1 MKKILNIDRNKF
13 GIGRLLLLLIVL
25 QFISCESLYETF
37 PKDELLEQD
46 FWKNSNDVEA
56 AVMTGYYDLRR
67 LQDDLILFGL
77 LRSDIIRP
85 TRSEMIKWQ
94 KGVYSSRDKICDWSR
109 WYKLI
114 LDMNVVL
121 AKSEAVKALD
131 AGFSD
136 QKYNELIG
144 EAKFLRAFA
153 YFNLIR
159 MWKNVPIV
167 TEPSLT
173 DQQDYFPAKSE
184 SPDQVFELI
193 KADLD
198 FATTHLP
205 AEYKYEGDPEL
216 SKKMTRARAT
226 AGAAWALSSDVFL
239 WLNEYEN
246 CIAACDHIV
255 NSSLY
260 VLLGGPYWW
269 DIFDPQKGNT
279 KESIFELNYEESFD
293 HTDRHNSSRYS
304 YSMEEWF
311 KNYLRARPISVI
323 WPQPDER
330 IKTLTGSSWDVV
342 RKHAGADWGGNQ
354 LIGTEFNPNWVIYRL
369 PHILFNKL
377 EAMNRLYGSAAIN
390 EINTTIYRMEQRSG
404 VVNYELISGGVKN
417 VEELILQYKLKET
430 AFEGTRWFD
439 LVRIGKRQWAENI
452 TGDENI
458 LVRSLVSIM
467 NEEDQIFV
475 RGILNNPEAWYF
487 PIAKDEIDV
496 NRNLVQ
502 NPFYQN
508 N

>member
-1 MKKILNIDRNKF
+1 MKNILNINLNKSGF
-13 GIGRLLLLLIVL
+13 GKLLLLVIAFQL
-25 QFISCESLYETF
+25 ISCESWYETF

-56 AVMTGYYDLRR
+56 AVLTGYYDLRN

-77 LRSDIIRP
+77 LRSDIIKP

-94 KGVYSSRDKICDWSR
+94 KGVYSSKDKICNWGR
-109 WYKLI
+109 WYRLI
-114 LDMNVVL
+114 MDMNVVL
-121 AKSEAVKALD
+121 AKAEAVKDID

-136 QKYNELIG
+136 QKYNELLA

-167 TEPSLT
+167 TEPSLN

-184 SPDQVFELI
+184 SPDQVFTLI
-193 KADLD
+193 KEDLD
-198 FATTHLP
+198 FATANLP
-205 AEYKYEGDPEL
+205 KEYKFEGEVEL
-216 SKKMTRARAT
+216 SKNMTRARAT
-226 AGAAWALSSDVFL
+226 AGAAWALYSDVSL
-239 WLNEYEN
+239 WLNEYED
-246 CIAACDHIV
+246 CIYACDQIL
-255 NSSLY
+255 NSNLY
-260 VLLGGPYWW
+260 GLLDGAYWW

-279 KESIFELNYEESFD
+279 RESIFELNYEDNFD
-293 HTDRHNSSRYS
+293 HTDRHNSSRYK

-311 KNYLRARPISVI
+311 KNYLLTRPISAI

-330 IKTLTGSSWDVV
+330 LRTLTGIRLDVV

-354 LIGTEFNPNWVIYRL
+354 LIGTGFNPNWVIYRL
-369 PHILFNKL
+369 PHILFNKA
-377 EAMNRLYGSAAIN
+377 EAMNRSQGSAAIN
-390 EINTTIYRMEQRSG
+390 EINAMVYSMEERSG
-404 VVNYELISGGVKN
+404 VINYELISGGVKS

-439 LVRIGKRQWAENI
+439 LVRIGKRQWDENL
-452 TGDENI
+452 TGEDNI
-458 LVRSLVSIM
+458 LVRNLVSIM
-467 NEEDQIFV
+467 NEEDKIFV
-475 RGILNNPEAWYF
+475 KGLLNNPEAWYF
-487 PIAKDEIDV
+487 PISNGEIDI
-496 NRNLVQ
+496 NQNLVQ